1 MRPMRRAERQVADEA
16 GIRAILDRCQVCR
29 LALWDEE
36 GPYIVPL
43 SYGYRWEDGGLK
55 LYFHCA
61 REGRKLDALRR
72 NPRAAFEMDTGYTV
86 VEAESACGYTCT
98 YQSVTGMGTL
108 AGGGKPAGGVRGPEL
123 PDASSDGQ
131 GVCLCARQARRCM
144 RALSGG
150 GACVRQVQRPG
161 IMPGRQ
167 TVK

>member
-72 NPRAAFEMDTGYTV
+72 NPRAAFEMDADYAV
-86 VEAESACGYTCT
+86 VGAESACGYTCT
-98 YQSVTGMGTL
+98 YQSVTGTGTL
-108 AGGGKPAGGVRGPEL
+108 RVVENPQEACDALTCLMRRQTGNDFSFIPAMLGGVCVLCLDVERVCGKRNGP
-123 PDASSDGQ
+123 A
-131 GVCLCARQARRCM
+131 
-144 RALSGG
+144 
-150 GACVRQVQRPG
+150 
-161 IMPGRQ
+161 
-167 TVK
+167 